1 MPLDLRDA
9 IRGLFRDRIY
19 SFVTVLTLALTI
31 GATTAV
37 FSIVNGVLLRPLAY
51 RESHQLVSIR
61 EIHEQFANVY
71 PTLPV
76 NEQHFEYWRQHAQS
90 FEALAQYYARA
101 ANLTGAGE
109 AAQIAFVRANGTF
122 FDVLQVQAAIGRTLT
137 RDDERKDRSD
147 VVVIG
152 NTLWRQRFGGDPA
165 IVGRSI
171 SVDGRPYA
179 VVGVL
184 PAGFQIPVPNDLGG
198 GVHLTADVDVVAP
211 LRVEI
216 DAGGWLG
223 DFNNPAVGRLKAGV
237 TVDRARTE
245 LDLLQRRVAEI
256 AASRAHEPVSLR
268 AFVVPL
274 SEAVVG
280 SARRGLLLL
289 LGAIAAVLLIACS
302 NLANLSLSRAISR
315 LRDAA
320 IRTALGASRRRLVG
334 RVILEQLLLAATGGV
349 LGVFAASI
357 AIAAFVRT
365 AAVSLPRA
373 GEVGLDWRVIAF
385 ATAVSAAAAVL
396 VALLPAWR
404 VAGADVQEALRG
416 GGLGTTGDRGGL
428 RTRNL
433 LLTLQVAL
441 SVTLLVVT
449 ALLTV
454 SLVRVAH
461 LDRGFLADRVLVV
474 KIVLPAAR
482 YSKPDVRVP
491 AYDRILAAVHALPGV
506 ESVTWTSTV
515 PLTGED
521 WVDMISVPGDT
532 RPFADRPSA
541 NFRFVAPEFF
551 ATLGMPIV
559 RGHAFGDLDRDPM
572 HPAPA
577 LVSERTAA
585 RVWPG
590 EDPVGKQFSRGQ
602 AGEQPFEVVGIVRD
616 ARTTAL
622 ERQPPSMVY
631 VPYWWR
637 SRPSAALLVHTS
649 ADFSALVGEIRRAVG
664 RVDPDIAIGET
675 KALTDFVDAAL
686 AGRRYQVQLFVAF
699 GVAALTIAVIG
710 VYAVTAYGI
719 SRRRREMNIRLA
731 LGAAPSQVVA
741 LVVRQGFSPVVAG
754 LGTGAIGAFAAGAI
768 VASLLF
774 DVRARDPIVIAAVV
788 SVVGAVGLLAC
799 VAAARQGLTFNPA
812 AALRED

>member
-1 MPLDLRDA
+1 MSVDLRDVF
-9 IRGLFRDRIY
+9 RGLFRDRIY
-19 SFVTVLTLALTI
+19 SLVTVLTLALTI

-37 FSIVNGVLLRPLAY
+37 FSIVDGVLLRPLAY
-51 RESHQLVSIR
+51 RESHRLVSIR
-61 EIHEQFANVY
+61 EIHEQVANTY
-71 PTLPV
+71 PTLPI
-76 NEQHFEYWRQHAQS
+76 NAQHFEYWRGHAQS
-90 FEALAQYYARA
+90 FEALAQYWTRS

-109 AAQIAFVRANGTF
+109 AAQVALVRANGTF
-122 FDVLQVQAAIGRTLT
+122 FDVLQVRAAVGRTLT
-137 RDDERKDRSD
+137 RDDERRDRPD

-152 NTLWRQRFGGDPA
+152 DALWRQRFGGDPA
-165 IVGRSI
+165 ILGRSI
-171 SVDGRPYA
+171 AVDGQPYII
-179 VVGVL
+179 VGVL
-184 PAGFQIPVPNDLGG
+184 PGDFQVPEPNDLGG
-198 GVHLTADVDVVAP
+198 GAHLTGRVDVVAP
-211 LRVEI
+211 LRV
-216 DAGGWLG
+216 DPDSSGWLG
-223 DFNNPAVGRLKAGV
+223 DFNNSAIGRLKEGV

-245 LDLLQRRVAEI
+245 LDLLQARVAEI
-256 AASRAHEPVSLR
+256 AAARVHEPVKLR

-289 LGAIAAVLLIACS
+289 LGAIGAVLLIACS
-302 NLANLSLSRAISR
+302 NLANLSLSRAMSR
-315 LRDAA
+315 VRDAA
-320 IRTALGASRRRLVG
+320 IRTALGASRRRLVV
-334 RVILEQLLLAATGGV
+334 RVVLEQLVLAAAGGT
-349 LGVFAASI
+349 LGI
-357 AIAAFVRT
+357 AVAWMAIVAFVRS
-365 AAVSLPRA
+365 APAGLPRA
-373 GEVGLDWRVIAF
+373 GEVGLDWRVVVF
-385 ATAVSAAAAVL
+385 ATAVSVAAGLL

-404 VAGADVQEALRG
+404 IGGSAVQGALRA

-428 RTRNL
+428 RARGML
-433 LLTLQVAL
+433 LAFQVAL

-449 ALLTV
+449 ALLTL
-454 SLVRVAH
+454 SFMRVAR
-461 LDRGFLADRVLVV
+461 LDRGFAADRVLVV
-474 KIVLPAAR
+474 QVVMPAFR
-482 YSKPDVRVP
+482 YKEPSARVP
-491 AYDRILAAVHALPGV
+491 AYDRILAAVRMEPGV
-506 ESVTWTSTV
+506 GSVTWTSTV

-521 WVDMISVPGDT
+521 WVDLIAVPGE
-532 RPFADRPSA
+532 RRSYWDRPHA

-551 ATLGMPIV
+551 ATLDMPIV

-572 HPAPA
+572 RPAPA

-590 EDPVGKQFSRGQ
+590 EDPIGKQFSRGQ
-602 AGEQPFEVVGIVRD
+602 EGEQPFEVVGVVRD
-616 ARTTAL
+616 ARSTAL
-622 ERQPPSMVY
+622 ERQPPLMVY

-649 ADFSALVGEIRRAVG
+649 ADFSTVAAEIRRAVA

-675 KALTDFVDAAL
+675 KPLADFVDAAL

-699 GVAALTIAVIG
+699 GIAALTIAIIG

-754 LGTGAIGAFAAGAI
+754 LAAGVAGALAVGAL

-774 DVRARDPIVIAAVV
+774 DVRARDPVVIGAVI
-788 SVVGAVGLLAC
+788 SVVGAVGLMAC
-799 VAAARQGLTFNPA
+799 MAAARQGLSFNPA